1 MPLYIDVHN
10 PPLLRIAAASAA
22 AAALCLA
29 QAVTAS
35 ACDEHDPAASY
46 FASARSS
53 TAKYHSLSVAK
64 KAGYSI
70 LAGSAGFR
78 CLAEPGMGATGMH
91 YVKDELLKDPAID
104 AKEPEALVYAPDGHG
119 GLHLAALE
127 YVVIQGD
134 WNAHHI
140 PPASLSVKT
149 HESIAPP
156 MLFGHEF
163 NFTDAPNRYGLPPFY
178 SLHVWLWKENPAGTL
193 EMWNPNVRCD
203 PPALGRR
210 R

>member
-1 MPLYIDVHN
+1 MKPLR
-10 PPLLRIAAASAA
+10 RIAAASAA

-35 ACDEHDPAASY
+35 ACDEHDPAAS
-46 FASARSS
+46 FAESARSS
-53 TAKYHSLSVAK
+53 TAKYHSLTVAK

-70 LAGSAGFR
+70 LADTAGIT
-78 CLAEPGMGATGMH
+78 CIAEPGMGAMGVH
-91 YVKDELLKDPAID
+91 YVKDDLVEDPAID

-134 WNAHHI
+134 WNAHQI
-140 PPASLSVKT
+140 PPASLSVRT

-178 SLHVWLWKENPAGTL
+178 SLHVWLWKDNPAGTL
-193 EMWNPNVRCD
+193 EMWNPSVHCD
-203 PPALGRR
+203 PPALGRKR
-210 R
+210 